1 VTNPDGLGDG
11 VPADDDMVPGVA
23 QTLSQRRLRA
33 LLAEVQERIE
43 EIVGTRDRMDGLL
56 EAVLAVS
63 SGLELD
69 ETLRQI
75 VRAAVR
81 LVDARYGALGVL
93 GADGMMT
100 EFVHVG
106 IDDATRTLIGPLPT
120 GHGVL
125 GVVLEDAKPL
135 RLLDLSEHPASA
147 GFPPN
152 HPPMET
158 FLGVSIRARGEV
170 FGRLYLTEKSTGQG
184 FTEDDEMVLQAL
196 AGAAGIAVHNARLY
210 EEVRSRQRWLEA
222 IGEVTSELLGATDSM
237 DALQLIASRALELTG
252 ADYTFIAV
260 PPEQDTAAHE
270 LAEITELTVAACAG
284 IDSDRVTG
292 RTIPVAGSTLGAVFA
307 DHVPRNVA
315 SLGFDFTE
323 GLEVQLG
330 PALAL
335 PLGADGSI
343 SGVLLTVRAAGSP
356 GFDDLHF
363 QVGSSFADQATL
375 ALQRAESQ
383 SARRELEVLADRE
396 RIARDLHDQVIQ
408 RLFAIGLGMQGTHRR
423 AESPVVA
430 ERLTEHIDHLQEV
443 IHDVRTA
450 IFNLQADPADA
461 PRLRTTLQ
469 DVVTELT
476 DDTPLRTTV
485 RMSGPV
491 SVVSGGLAEHAEAV
505 LREAVSNVVRHA
517 AAEEL
522 VVTISVDDDLVI
534 DVTDNGIGIPDTVA
548 RSGLHNL
555 QRRAAATGGTLSLRQ
570 RECGGTRLVWTA
582 PLP

>member
-1 VTNPDGLGDG
+1 VTNPDG
-11 VPADDDMVPGVA
+11 PGSGTSTDTGGEPE

-33 LLAEVQERIE
+33 LLVEVQERIE
-43 EIVGTRDRMDGLL
+43 EIVSTRDRMDGLL

-75 VRAAVR
+75 VRAAVG

-93 GADGMMT
+93 GADGMLT

-106 IDDATRTLIGPLPT
+106 IDDAARKLIGPLPT

-125 GVVLEDAKPL
+125 GVVLEDGTPL
-135 RLLDLSEHPASA
+135 RLADLSEHPMSA
-147 GFPPN
+147 GFPPD
-152 HPPMET
+152 HPPMRS
-158 FLGVSIRARGEV
+158 FLGVPIRVRGAV
-170 FGRLYLTEKSTGQG
+170 FGRLYLTEKNTGQG
-184 FTEDDEMVLQAL
+184 FTEDDEVVLRAL

-210 EEVRSRQRWLEA
+210 EEVRSRERWLEA
-222 IGEVTSELLGATDSM
+222 IGEVTSELLGATDSI
-237 DALQLIASRALELTG
+237 DALQLIAGRALELTG

-260 PPEQDTAAHE
+260 PRDPDAVTS
-270 LAEITELTVAACAG
+270 EITELMVAVCAG
-284 IDSDRVTG
+284 MESDQVTG
-292 RTIPVAGSTLGAVFA
+292 RLIPVAGSTLGDVFA

-315 SLGFDFTE
+315 SLGFDFTD
-323 GLEVQLG
+323 GLAEEFG

-335 PLGADGSI
+335 PVGAGDPL
-343 SGVLLTVRAAGSP
+343 SGVLLAVRAAGSA
-356 GFDDLHF
+356 GFGDLHF
-363 QVGSSFADQATL
+363 QVGASFADQATL

-383 SARRELEVLADRE
+383 TARRELEVLADRE

-423 AESPVVA
+423 TESPVVA
-430 ERLTEHIDHLQEV
+430 DRLTEHIDQLQEV
-443 IHDVRTA
+443 IHDIRTA
-450 IFNLQADPADA
+450 IFNLQADPADV
-461 PRLRTTLQ
+461 PRLRTTLH

-491 SVVSGGLAEHAEAV
+491 SVVSGELAEHAEAV

-517 AAEEL
+517 SADEL

-534 DVTDNGIGIPDTVA
+534 DVTDDGIGVPATVA

-555 QRRAAATGGTLSLRQ
+555 AHRATGAGGTLSVLQ

>member
-1 VTNPDGLGDG
+1 
-11 VPADDDMVPGVA
+11 VA
-23 QTLSQRRLRA
+23 QTLSQRRLGA

-75 VRAAVR
+75 VQAAVG

-93 GADGMMT
+93 GADGMLT

-106 IDDATRTLIGPLPT
+106 IDDTTRTLIGPLPT

-135 RLLDLSEHPASA
+135 RLDDLSEHPAST
-147 GFPPN
+147 GFPAH
-152 HPPMET
+152 HPPMDT

-170 FGRLYLTEKSTGQG
+170 FGRLYLTEKNTGRG
-184 FTEDDEMVLQAL
+184 FTEDDELVLQAL
-196 AGAAGIAVHNARLY
+196 AGAAGIAVQNARLY

-222 IGEVTSELLGATDSM
+222 IGEVTSSLLGASDPTE
-237 DALQLIASRALELTG
+237 ALQLIASRALELTG

-260 PPEQDTAAHE
+260 PREQDTAA
-270 LAEITELTVAACAG
+270 AEITELTVAVCAG
-284 IDSDRVTG
+284 MDSERVTG

-315 SLGFDFTE
+315 SLGFDFAE
-323 GLEVQLG
+323 GLDVQLG

-335 PLGADGSI
+335 PLGADESI
-343 SGVLLTVRAAGSP
+343 SGVLLTVCAAGSP

-375 ALQRAESQ
+375 ALQRAQSQ
-383 SARRELEVLADRE
+383 SALRELEVLADRE

-423 AESPVVA
+423 TESPVVA
-430 ERLTEHIDHLQEV
+430 DRLTEHIDQLQEV
-443 IHDVRTA
+443 IHDIRAA
-450 IFNLQADPADA
+450 IFNLQADPADV
-461 PRLRTTLQ
+461 PRLRTALH

-476 DDTPLRTTV
+476 DDTPLQTTV

-491 SVVSGGLAEHAEAV
+491 SVVSGGLAEHAQAV

-517 AAEEL
+517 GADEL

-534 DVTDNGIGIPDTVA
+534 DVTDNGIGLPDSVA

-555 QRRAAATGGTLSLRQ
+555 AHRAAAAGGTLSVRLR
-570 RECGGTRLVWTA
+570 ESGGTRLVWTA